1 MVRFADF
8 LSSDDDDVLLREDS
22 FQCKSVLSLSLSLYV
37 CVHCVSVC
45 ASVCVSMLCLCIWL

>member
-22 FQCKSVLSLSLSLYV
+22 FQCKSVLSLSLSV
-37 CVHCVSVC
+37 CVCTLRQCV
-45 ASVCVSMLCLCIWL
+45 CIGMC